1 MVDPRRR
8 VGGTTKGHL
17 REREPYLAPVY
28 EFLHADSGVPSHA
41 IGERWWLLVVP
52 HIGPPRAATD
62 PVLRCGPIGRFES
75 RAKHEREKEK
85 SAKHEREKE
94 KSAKVKT
101 QFMEEI
107 YHTSNTISI
116 FTIILHYFV
125 VNQTMQTCGC
135 TRYCTHCRGLKRKNK
150 LYPLCMHHGVVR
162 HRFPDAHRSFHVP

>member
-1 MVDPRRR
+1 MPIQAFRRMQSAND
-8 VGGTTKGHL
+8 GGCLLYRILVH
-17 REREPYLAPVY
+17 REQQRIRFYDADRLAA
-28 EFLHADSGVPSHA
+28 L
-41 IGERWWLLVVP
+41 
-52 HIGPPRAATD
+52 
-62 PVLRCGPIGRFES
+62 S
-75 RAKHEREKEK
+75 RAPNTSGKKRKAPK
-85 SAKHEREKE
+85 
-94 KSAKVKT
+94 KVKT

-116 FTIILHYFV
+116 FTIIFTYYFV